1 MDDNRITNEKVIN
14 NMAWRFGERMLAQL
28 TTFIVSVVLARLLSA
43 SDFGNVA
50 LLMVFIDIA
59 NVFVVQGFASSLVQK
74 KDADNRDFSS
84 IFFFS
89 LFISIIAYVLAYT
102 LAPFLAIIGDDSLPA
117 LFRVLSLR
125 IPLAAINSVQ
135 HSYVQRNLLFKKFF
149 FMTLIGTVIS
159 AVIGIYM
166 AFAGYGAWAIVGQYL
181 TNSLCDT
188 VVLWFTIGWRQLFVM
203 DITRVKQLFGFGWKM
218 LGSDLVH
225 VIYGRLTTF
234 FVGTMYSTQDLAY
247 YEQGQ
252 KMPGILETNIDT
264 TINSVLFPVM
274 SAVQEDTDRIKQ
286 MIRRSIQI
294 SGSIICPMMV
304 GLAVIS
310 DQIIALI
317 YGEKW
322 LPATVFMVIAC
333 FKMMIEPIQ
342 TSNLQAIKAIGRSD
356 IYLKMEVI
364 KKVVGIVFIIIGVRI
379 SVLAT
384 AIASALQ
391 FVFAALVNGVVNCH
405 LFRYKVSEQLSDICT
420 NIVLSFAMAMVVLL
434 AKRLIWPSTVLK
446 LLIEIIVG
454 IVTYT
459 LLLYLVNRKQFDLLM
474 NVIKGFIK
482 ANS

>member
-1 MDDNRITNEKVIN
+1 MDDNRITNEKVVN

-59 NVFVVQGFASSLVQK
+59 NVFVVQGFASALVQK
-74 KDADNRDFSS
+74 KDADDIDFSS

-89 LFISIIAYVLAYT
+89 LFISVIAYVFAFI
-102 LAPFLAIIGDDSLPA
+102 LAPLLVNMGDDSLPA

-149 FMTLIGTVIS
+149 FMTLIGTIVS
-159 AVIGIYM
+159 AVVGIYM

-188 VVLWFTIGWRQLFVM
+188 IVLWITIGWRPLLVM

-218 LGSDLVH
+218 LGSALVH

-234 FVGTMYSTQDLAY
+234 FVGTVYSTENLAY

-286 MIRRSIQI
+286 MMRKSIQT

-310 DQIIALI
+310 DQIILLV
-317 YGEKW
+317 YGKKW

-333 FKMMIEPIQ
+333 FKLMLEPIQ

-356 IYLKMEVI
+356 IYLKMEI
-364 KKVVGIVFIIIGVRI
+364 TKKVVGIVLIIVGVHI

-391 FVFAALVNGVVNCH
+391 SIFASIVNGVVNYH
-405 LFRYKVSEQLSDICT
+405 LFEYKVSEQMSDIGT
-420 NIVLSFAMAMVVLL
+420 NAVLSLVMAMAVLL
-434 AKRLIWPSTVLK
+434 VKRLILFPPVWK
-446 LLIEIIVG
+446 LLIEIIIG
-454 IVTYT
+454 IIVYAI
-459 LLLYLVNRKQFDLLM
+459 LLYLINRKQYDQLM
-474 NVIKGFIK
+474 NVMKGFIRAK
-482 ANS
+482 G

>member
-1 MDDNRITNEKVIN
+1 
-14 NMAWRFGERMLAQL
+14 
-28 TTFIVSVVLARLLSA
+28 
-43 SDFGNVA
+43 
-50 LLMVFIDIA
+50 
-59 NVFVVQGFASSLVQK
+59 
-74 KDADNRDFSS
+74 
-84 IFFFS
+84 
-89 LFISIIAYVLAYT
+89 
-102 LAPFLAIIGDDSLPA
+102 
-117 LFRVLSLR
+117 
-125 IPLAAINSVQ
+125 
-135 HSYVQRNLLFKKFF
+135 
-149 FMTLIGTVIS
+149 
-159 AVIGIYM
+159 
-166 AFAGYGAWAIVGQYL
+166 
-181 TNSLCDT
+181 
-188 VVLWFTIGWRQLFVM
+188 
-203 DITRVKQLFGFGWKM
+203 
-218 LGSDLVH
+218 
-225 VIYGRLTTF
+225 
-234 FVGTMYSTQDLAY
+234 
-247 YEQGQ
+247 
-252 KMPGILETNIDT
+252 MPGILETNIDT

>member
-1 MDDNRITNEKVIN
+1 MDDKRITNERVVN

-59 NVFVVQGFASSLVQK
+59 NVFVVQGFASALVQK
-74 KDADNRDFSS
+74 KDADDIDFSS

-89 LFISIIAYVLAYT
+89 LFISIIAYVFAFM
-102 LAPFLAIIGDDSLPA
+102 LAPLLVNMGDESLPT

-149 FMTLIGTVIS
+149 FMTLIGTVVS
-159 AVIGIYM
+159 AVVGIYM

-188 VVLWFTIGWRQLFVM
+188 IVLWLTIGWRPLLIV
-203 DITRVKQLFGFGWKM
+203 DISRVKQLFGFGWKM
-218 LGSDLVH
+218 LGSALVH

-234 FVGTMYSTQDLAY
+234 FVGTVYSAEDLAY

-286 MIRRSIQI
+286 MIRRSIQT
-294 SGSIICPMMV
+294 SGSIICPMML

-310 DQIIALI
+310 DQIITLI
-317 YGEKW
+317 YGRKW

-333 FKMMIEPIQ
+333 FKMMLEPIQ

-356 IYLKMEVI
+356 IYLKMEII
-364 KKVVGIVFIIIGVRI
+364 KKVVGIVFIIVGVNI

-384 AIASALQ
+384 AIASAFQ
-391 FVFAALVNGVVNCH
+391 SIFAALVNGVVNYH
-405 LFRYKVSEQLSDICT
+405 LFKYKVSEQMHDICT
-420 NIVLSFAMAMVVLL
+420 NIVLSSIMAMAVLL
-434 AKRLIWPSTVLK
+434 VKKLMWFPTMWK
-446 LLIEIIVG
+446 LLIEIMIGVV
-454 IVTYT
+454 IYAI
-459 LLLYLVNRKQFDLLM
+459 LLYLVNRKQFDLLM
-474 NVIKGFIK
+474 DVVKGIMKIHF
-482 ANS
+482 